1 MAENLNIQSSEISID
16 KKTRLTIFKGDVVA
30 TDFKKNIFKSDYAEY
45 KKDLKFLKSK
55 GETIIETS
63 EGYLLT
69 GSDIIFD
76 NKNRIIKSVNKAIIK
91 DLENNNIYL
100 ENFEYSTENNFFKST
115 GKIKVIDSKEKTL
128 IIFLKYI

>member
-1 MAENLNIQSSEISID
+1 MKNNFFLLFLFLFLIFQPVMADNLNIQSSEISID

-30 TDFKKNIFKSDYAEY
+30 TDFKKNIFRSDYAEY

-76 NKNRIIKSVNKAIIK
+76 NKKNQ
-91 DLENNNIYL
+91 
-100 ENFEYSTENNFFKST
+100 
-115 GKIKVIDSKEKTL
+115 
-128 IIFLKYI
+128 LKLWKLLT